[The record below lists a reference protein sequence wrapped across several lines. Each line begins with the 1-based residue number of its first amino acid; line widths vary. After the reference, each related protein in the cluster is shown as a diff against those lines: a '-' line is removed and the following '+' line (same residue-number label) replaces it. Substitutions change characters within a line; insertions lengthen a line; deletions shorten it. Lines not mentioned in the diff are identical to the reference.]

1 MSAAMRTAFLRLLL
15 LAFLAP
21 LMAAGGEAF
30 LVELED
36 LPLAPG
42 LAEMPGGLLFDSA
55 EGRVVEASAK
65 GEVAAEQVRQFY
77 ETTLKQLG
85 WQNVGPL
92 QFRRDNEI
100 LRIVIDG
107 GKPLT
112 VHFTL
117 TPTH

>member
-1 MSAAMRTAFLRLLL
+1 MRTALPRLLL
-15 LAFLAP
+15 LALLAP

-30 LVELED
+30 LSELED

-42 LAEMPGGLLFDSA
+42 LTELPGGLLFDSA
-55 EGRVVEASAK
+55 DGRIVEAQAK
-65 GEVAAEQVRQFY
+65 GEVAAETVRQFY
-77 ETTLKQLG
+77 ETTLRQLG
-85 WQNVGPL
+85 WQSTGPL

-100 LRIVIDG
+100 LRISIES
-107 GKPLT
+107 GKIVT